1 MGIRHLPIGETTPEQ
16 PRIGVVVPAT
26 DQVSEVALAEMLR
39 GHPVAMVVSRVAF
52 ENPVVMSNLSRMV
65 DDLTRATAL
74 LLPGG
79 RIDVVAFSCTSGTVA
94 AGIDKVAR
102 AIDAAK
108 PGVPFTTPITAAV
121 AAFRRLGV
129 RRIAVL
135 TPYVDEVNEAIR
147 AFLTA
152 AGLDVVEFG
161 SFHLGTEPEIAAVP
175 PEAIVAAGRALA
187 APGAE
192 ALFVSCTGL
201 QGHAAIGA
209 LEAATGKPV
218 VTSNQAQLWEA
229 LSLIGYRRPVSGY
242 GLLLKSLAPVRAAKA
257 GRPTSRRSAWPRVR
271 V

>member
-1 MGIRHLPIGETTPEQ
+1 MRIRNLSIESPARPES
-16 PRIGVVVPAT
+16 PRIGLVVPAT
-26 DQVSEVALAEMLR
+26 DQVSEAAFAEMLS
-39 GHPVAMVVSRVAF
+39 GHPVSVVASRVAF
-52 ENPVVMSNLSRMV
+52 ENPVVMATLSWMV
-65 DDLTRATAL
+65 DDLARATAL

-94 AGIDKVAR
+94 AGVDRVAR
-102 AIDAAK
+102 AIESAK

-147 AFLTA
+147 GFLTA
-152 AGLDVVEFG
+152 AGLDVLEFG
-161 SFHLGTEPEIAAVP
+161 SFHLRTEPEIAAVP
-175 PEAIVAAGRALA
+175 PEAIVAAGRAIA
-187 APGAE
+187 APGGE
-192 ALFVSCTGL
+192 ALFISCTGL

-229 LSLIGYRRPVSGY
+229 LSLIGYRRPLSGY
-242 GLLLKSLAPVRAAKA
+242 GRLLDGPVPA
-257 GRPTSRRSAWPRVR
+257 RVA
-271 V
+271 